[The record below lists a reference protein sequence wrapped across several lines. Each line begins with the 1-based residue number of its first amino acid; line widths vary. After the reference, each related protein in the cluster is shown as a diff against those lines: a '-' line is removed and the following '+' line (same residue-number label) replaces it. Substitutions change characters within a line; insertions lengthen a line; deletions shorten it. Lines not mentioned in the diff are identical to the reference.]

1 MSLLL
6 WGAALLLGG
15 AAVVYFWDN
24 IMEVYKE
31 YISPWIREKCGDKV
45 WLTVNM
51 CLGVLD
57 KTTTAYRRGMKTFF
71 NNTIR
76 KYKCE
81 YALGYANENIRI
93 KEIVVVKDENGE
105 WVQGETTSFV
115 DPWKVGSEILKI
127 LKSYEVVEIDIKKE
141 VLKKM
146 DELKN

>member
-51 CLGVLD
+51 CMGVLD
-57 KTTTAYRRGMKTFF
+57 KTTTVYRRGMKTFF
-71 NNTIR
+71 NNIIR
-76 KYKCE
+76 KYKRE
-81 YALGYANENIRI
+81 YDLGSLTGTIRVTEN
-93 KEIVVVKDENGE
+93 VVVKDENGA
-105 WVQGETTSFV
+105 WVPRTTLSFV
-115 DPWKVGSEILKI
+115 DPWKVDSEILET
-127 LKSYEVVEIDIKKE
+127 LKSYEKVEIDIKEE